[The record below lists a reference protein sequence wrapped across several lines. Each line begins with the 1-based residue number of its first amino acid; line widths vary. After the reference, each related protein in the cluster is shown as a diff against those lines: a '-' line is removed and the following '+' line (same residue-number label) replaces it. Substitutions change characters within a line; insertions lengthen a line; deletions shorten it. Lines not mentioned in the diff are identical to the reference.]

1 MAQAPITKSG
11 TVPGIYAAALL
22 EAAGERGEADGAAAA
37 AARLAP
43 AFDIA
48 TVQRIQ
54 DPRLGRAR
62 AKEILRLVAAQAGA
76 PRTLA
81 DFLCLL
87 LDRHRLIDAAA
98 ILAEAARL
106 HAVATGH
113 TPVSVALAMEPTA
126 ALRERIVAVVRAAVG
141 TQADVAVSV
150 DPALIGGI
158 RVRHGDRLVD
168 ASVRRRID
176 EMARRAK
183 AVPVSDAWWSDT
195 AITTP

>member
-22 EAAGERGEADGAAAA
+22 AAAGERGEADGAAAA

-87 LDRHRLIDAAA
+87 LDRHRLADASA
-98 ILAEAARL
+98 ILSEAARL

-113 TPVSVALAMEPTA
+113 TPVAVALAADPSA
-126 ALRERIVAVVRAAVG
+126 ALRERIVAAVRSAVG
-141 TQADVAVSV
+141 TQAEVAVSV
-150 DPALIGGI
+150 DPTLIGGI
-158 RVRHGDRLVD
+158 RVRHGDKLVD
-168 ASVRRRID
+168 ASVRRRLD
-176 EMARRAK
+176 DLAK
-183 AVPVSDAWWSDT
+183 LAKSVTVSDGWWSDT